1 MAKKHRPD
9 PTPLPVPKT
18 IGTALLSVIRLLFL
32 TAMGLS
38 AYLAWLSLTG
48 GKAVG
53 CGPDSGCDQVLHSR
67 WAYWF
72 GLPVSMLA
80 LAIYSLILGASFRLS
95 EETATEIRLKTWG

>member
-1 MAKKHRPD
+1 MAKKNRSATAHV
-9 PTPLPVPKT
+9 PTPKNLRAGVLMT
-18 IGTALLSVIRLLFL
+18 VRLLFVA
-32 TAMGLS
+32 AMGIS

-48 GKAVG
+48 GQAVG

-80 LAIYSLILGASFRLS
+80 LGIYSLILGASFRLTA
-95 EETATEIRLKTWG
+95 ETPDAVRQKT